1 MICLTRFY
9 DQRYKR
15 KLFQVSNENTC
26 FFLSSDTYFVSKG
39 IMREEFALKYFAS
52 NGSMKEWFV

>member
-1 MICLTRFY
+1 MTKDTKGNFFRF
-9 DQRYKR
+9 QMKT
-15 KLFQVSNENTC
+15 LV